1 MSALQKLIDTPGIVA
16 ACGGPKSV
24 LDFAFLSTTTQEQQ
38 EQQEQW
44 KGVFLKLV
52 TILDLERN
60 EKEVKLILN
69 DYSIVLRR
77 SGETYVGLVA
87 YKGHPVIKSLQ
98 RMLRNSFRHFG
109 VPVPQ
114 APSRQRHLNLVKTAP
129 APVVAPVVT
138 PAPSLPGSPPSG
150 GVNDPR

>member
-24 LDFAFLSTTTQEQQ
+24 LDFAFLSTTTQ

-77 SGETYVGLVA
+77 SGETYVGVLA
-87 YKGHPVIKSLQ
+87 HKGHRVIKSLQ

-114 APSRQRHLNLVKTAP
+114 APSRQRHLNLVRTP
-129 APVVAPVVT
+129 PT
-138 PAPSLPGSPPSG
+138 PAPSLPDPPLPPSG

>member
-1 MSALQKLIDTPGIVA
+1 MSVLQRLIDTPGIMV

-24 LDFAFLSTTTQEQQ
+24 LDFAFPSTTTQEQQ
-38 EQQEQW
+38 EQW
-44 KGVFLKLV
+44 KGIFLNLV
-52 TILDLERN
+52 AILELERN
-60 EKEVKLILN
+60 EEEIKLILN
-69 DYSIVLRR
+69 DSSIVLRR